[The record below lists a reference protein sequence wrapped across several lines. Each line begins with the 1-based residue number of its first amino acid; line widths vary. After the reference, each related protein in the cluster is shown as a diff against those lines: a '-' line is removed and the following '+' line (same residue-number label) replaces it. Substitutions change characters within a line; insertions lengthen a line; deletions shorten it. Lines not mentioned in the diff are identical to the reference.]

1 MNGVRRILGE
11 RAPLCTVSFFCFF
24 VTKRLLLHQDVY
36 LHQLQFIMQVCL
48 INFMGTVLAIIV
60 VKDEF
65 CLPLFYANPFIAV
78 TQPMHTFLFLLYLR
92 ICPKKS
98 FLLA

>member
-1 MNGVRRILGE
+1 MYCFV
-11 RAPLCTVSFFCFF
+11 FFF

-36 LHQLQFIMQVCL
+36 LHQLQFIMQACL
-48 INFMGTVLAIIV
+48 INFMGTVLTIIV

-78 TQPMHTFLFLLYLR
+78 TQPMHTFLFLPL
-92 ICPKKS
+92 I
-98 FLLA
+98 

>member
-1 MNGVRRILGE
+1 MREPHYVLFR
-11 RAPLCTVSFFCFF
+11 FFFA
-24 VTKRLLLHQDVY
+24 VTKRLLLHRDVC

-65 CLPLFYANPFIAV
+65 SLSLFYANPFIAV
-78 TQPMHTFLFLLYLR
+78 TQPMHTFLFLPL
-92 ICPKKS
+92 I
-98 FLLA
+98 